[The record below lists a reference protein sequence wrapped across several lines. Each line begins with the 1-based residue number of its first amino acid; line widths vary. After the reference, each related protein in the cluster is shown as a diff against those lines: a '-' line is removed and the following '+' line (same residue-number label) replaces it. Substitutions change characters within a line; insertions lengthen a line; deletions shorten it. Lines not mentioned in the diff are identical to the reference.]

1 MDHILIE
8 IIDGMCKL
16 SADAGYLL
24 HNVVTDTY
32 SHVVYMPSA
41 DLSKFEVV
49 KDESIP
55 DSLRNAIESLNTKQS
70 EMEETQA
77 SLNAKQSEM
86 EETQATLNAKQSE
99 MEETQATFTQVQQS
113 LHKVAK
119 MVASEVT
126 DDAKALAIQ
135 EFYDDWEVDVKYEVG
150 TYIRYEGVLFKV
162 ITTHTSQS
170 DWTPTSASSLFA
182 KVLTDPTGE
191 TINEWVQ
198 PDSTNAYMTGDKV
211 IFEGKTYESVID
223 NNVWSPS
230 AYPAGWKEI

>member
-16 SADAGYLL
+16 STDAGYLL

-49 KDESIP
+49 KDESVP
-55 DSLRNAIESLNTKQS
+55 DSLRNAIESLNTKQI
-70 EMEETQA
+70 
-77 SLNAKQSEM
+77 
-86 EETQATLNAKQSE
+86 E

-135 EFYDDWEVDVKYEVG
+135 EFYDDWEVGVKYEVG
-150 TYIRYEGVLFKV
+150 TYIRYEEVLYKV
-162 ITTHTSQS
+162 ITAHTSQS

-182 KVLTDPTGE
+182 KVLIDPTGE

-198 PDSTNAYMTGDKV
+198 PDSTNPYMAGDKV
-211 IFEGKTYESVID
+211 TFNGKTYESVIN

>member
-8 IIDGMCKL
+8 IINGMCKL
-16 SADAGYLL
+16 STDAGYLL

-49 KDESIP
+49 KDESVP
-55 DSLRNAIESLNTKQS
+55 DSLRNAIESLNTKQI
-70 EMEETQA
+70 
-77 SLNAKQSEM
+77 
-86 EETQATLNAKQSE
+86 E

-135 EFYDDWEVDVKYEVG
+135 EFYDDWEVGVKYEVG
-150 TYIRYEGVLFKV
+150 TYIRYEGVLYKV
-162 ITTHTSQS
+162 ITAHTSQS
-170 DWTPTSASSLFA
+170 DWTPISASSLFA

-211 IFEGKTYESVID
+211 IFEGKTYESIID

>member
-8 IIDGMCKL
+8 IINGMCKL
-16 SADAGYLL
+16 STDAGYLL

-41 DLSKFEVV
+41 DLSRFEVV

-55 DSLRNAIESLNTKQS
+55 DSLRNAIESLNTKQI
-70 EMEETQA
+70 
-77 SLNAKQSEM
+77 EM
-86 EETQATLNAKQSE
+86 EETQATLNTKQIE

-126 DDAKALAIQ
+126 DDAKALTIQ
-135 EFYDDWEVDVKYEVG
+135 EFYDDWEVGVKYEVG
-150 TYIRYEGVLFKV
+150 TYIRYEEVLYKV
-162 ITTHTSQS
+162 ITAHTSQS

-198 PDSTNAYMTGDKV
+198 PDSTNPYMKGDKV
-211 IFEGKTYESVID
+211 IFNGKTYESVID

>member
-8 IIDGMCKL
+8 IINGMCKL
-16 SADAGYLL
+16 STDAGYLL

-49 KDESIP
+49 KDESVP
-55 DSLRNAIESLNTKQS
+55 DSLRNAIESLNTKQI
-70 EMEETQA
+70 
-77 SLNAKQSEM
+77 
-86 EETQATLNAKQSE
+86 E

-135 EFYDDWEVDVKYEVG
+135 EFYDDWEVGVKYEVG
-150 TYIRYEGVLFKV
+150 TYIRYEEVLYKV
-162 ITTHTSQS
+162 ITAHTSQS

-198 PDSTNAYMTGDKV
+198 PDSTNPYMAGDKV
-211 IFEGKTYESVID
+211 TFNGKTYESVIN

>member
-16 SADAGYLL
+16 STDAGYLL

-55 DSLRNAIESLNTKQS
+55 DSLRNAIESLNTKQI
-70 EMEETQA
+70 
-77 SLNAKQSEM
+77 
-86 EETQATLNAKQSE
+86 E

-126 DDAKALAIQ
+126 DDAKALTIQ
-135 EFYDDWEVDVKYEVG
+135 EFYDDWEVGVKYEVG
-150 TYIRYEGVLFKV
+150 TYIRYEEVLYKV
-162 ITTHTSQS
+162 ITAHTSQS

-182 KVLTDPTGE
+182 KVLIDPTGE

-198 PDSTNAYMTGDKV
+198 PDSTNPYMTGDKV
-211 IFEGKTYESVID
+211 TFNGKTYESVID

>member
-16 SADAGYLL
+16 STDAGYLL

-49 KDESIP
+49 KDESVP
-55 DSLRNAIESLNTKQS
+55 DSLRNAIESLNTKQI
-70 EMEETQA
+70 
-77 SLNAKQSEM
+77 
-86 EETQATLNAKQSE
+86 E

-135 EFYDDWEVDVKYEVG
+135 EFYDDWEVGVSYEVG
-150 TYIRYEGVLFKV
+150 IYIRYEGVLYKV
-162 ITTHTSQS
+162 ITAHTSQS

>member
-8 IIDGMCKL
+8 IINGMCKL

-49 KDESIP
+49 KDESVP
-55 DSLRNAIESLNTKQS
+55 DSLRNAIESLNTKQI
-70 EMEETQA
+70 
-77 SLNAKQSEM
+77 
-86 EETQATLNAKQSE
+86 E

-135 EFYDDWEVDVKYEVG
+135 EFYDDWEVGVKYEVG
-150 TYIRYEGVLFKV
+150 TYIRYEEVLYKV
-162 ITTHTSQS
+162 ITAHTSQS

-182 KVLTDPTGE
+182 KVLIDPTGE

-198 PDSTNAYMTGDKV
+198 PDSTNPYMTGDKV
-211 IFEGKTYESVID
+211 TFNGKTYESIID

>member
-1 MDHILIE
+1 MDHILIK
-8 IIDGMCKL
+8 IINGMCKL
-16 SADAGYLL
+16 STDAGYLL

-32 SHVVYMPSA
+32 SHMVYMPSA
-41 DLSKFEVV
+41 DLSRFEVV
-49 KDESIP
+49 KDESVP
-55 DSLRNAIESLNTKQS
+55 DSLRNAIESLNT
-70 EMEETQA
+70 
-77 SLNAKQSEM
+77 KQSEM

-135 EFYDDWEVDVKYEVG
+135 EFYDDWEVGVKYEVG
-150 TYIRYEGVLFKV
+150 TYIRYEEVLYKV
-162 ITTHTSQS
+162 ITAHTSQS

-198 PDSTNAYMTGDKV
+198 PDSTNPYMAGDKV
-211 IFEGKTYESVID
+211 IFNGKTYESIID

>member
-16 SADAGYLL
+16 SADTGYLL

-77 SLNAKQSEM
+77 
-86 EETQATLNAKQSE
+86 
-99 MEETQATFTQVQQS
+99 TFTQVQQS

-135 EFYDDWEVDVKYEVG
+135 EFYDDWEVGVKYEVG
-150 TYIRYEGVLFKV
+150 TYIRYEEVLYKV
-162 ITTHTSQS
+162 ITAHTSQS

-198 PDSTNAYMTGDKV
+198 PDSTNPYMAGDKV
-211 IFEGKTYESVID
+211 TFNGKTYESVID

>member
-8 IIDGMCKL
+8 IINGMCKL
-16 SADAGYLL
+16 STDAGYLL

-49 KDESIP
+49 KDESVP
-55 DSLRNAIESLNTKQS
+55 DSLRNAIESLNTKQI
-70 EMEETQA
+70 
-77 SLNAKQSEM
+77 
-86 EETQATLNAKQSE
+86 E

-126 DDAKALAIQ
+126 DDAKALTIQ
-135 EFYDDWEVDVKYEVG
+135 EFYDDWEVGVKYEVG
-150 TYIRYEGVLFKV
+150 TYIRYEEVLYKV
-162 ITTHTSQS
+162 ITAHTSQS
-170 DWTPTSASSLFA
+170 DWTPISASSLFA

-198 PDSTNAYMTGDKV
+198 PDSTNPYMAGDKV
-211 IFEGKTYESVID
+211 TFNGKTYESVIN

>member
-16 SADAGYLL
+16 STDVGYLL

-49 KDESIP
+49 KDESVP
-55 DSLRNAIESLNTKQS
+55 DSLRNAIESLNTKQI
-70 EMEETQA
+70 
-77 SLNAKQSEM
+77 
-86 EETQATLNAKQSE
+86 E

-150 TYIRYEGVLFKV
+150 TYIRYEEVLYKV
-162 ITTHTSQS
+162 ITAHTSQS

-182 KVLTDPTGE
+182 KVLIDPTGE

-198 PDSTNAYMTGDKV
+198 PDSTNPYMAGDKV
-211 IFEGKTYESVID
+211 TFNGKTYESVIN

>member
-8 IIDGMCKL
+8 IINGMCKL
-16 SADAGYLL
+16 STDAGYLL

-49 KDESIP
+49 KDESVP
-55 DSLRNAIESLNTKQS
+55 DSLRNAIESLNTKQI
-70 EMEETQA
+70 
-77 SLNAKQSEM
+77 
-86 EETQATLNAKQSE
+86 E

-135 EFYDDWEVDVKYEVG
+135 EFYDDWEVGVKYEVG
-150 TYIRYEGVLFKV
+150 TYIRYEEVLYKV
-162 ITTHTSQS
+162 ITAHTSQS
-170 DWTPTSASSLFA
+170 DWTPPSASSLFA
-182 KVLTDPTGE
+182 KVLIDPTGE

>member
-16 SADAGYLL
+16 STDVGYLL

-49 KDESIP
+49 KDESVP
-55 DSLRNAIESLNTKQS
+55 DSLRNAIESLNTKQI
-70 EMEETQA
+70 
-77 SLNAKQSEM
+77 
-86 EETQATLNAKQSE
+86 E

-126 DDAKALAIQ
+126 DDTKALAIQ
-135 EFYDDWEVDVKYEVG
+135 EFYDDWEVGVKYEVG
-150 TYIRYEGVLFKV
+150 TYIRYEEVLYKV
-162 ITTHTSQS
+162 ITAHTSQS

-182 KVLTDPTGE
+182 KVLIDPTGE

-198 PDSTNAYMTGDKV
+198 PDSTNPYMAGDKV
-211 IFEGKTYESVID
+211 TFNGKTYESVID

>member
-16 SADAGYLL
+16 STDAGYLL

-49 KDESIP
+49 KDESVP
-55 DSLRNAIESLNTKQS
+55 DSLRNAIESLNTKQI
-70 EMEETQA
+70 
-77 SLNAKQSEM
+77 EM

-150 TYIRYEGVLFKV
+150 TYIRYEEVLYKV
-162 ITTHTSQS
+162 ITAHTSQS

-182 KVLTDPTGE
+182 KVLIDPTGE

-198 PDSTNAYMTGDKV
+198 PDSTNPYMAGDKV
-211 IFEGKTYESVID
+211 TFNGKTYESVIN

>member
-8 IIDGMCKL
+8 IINGMCKL
-16 SADAGYLL
+16 STDAGYLL

-49 KDESIP
+49 KDESVP
-55 DSLRNAIESLNTKQS
+55 DSLRNAIESLNTKQI
-70 EMEETQA
+70 
-77 SLNAKQSEM
+77 
-86 EETQATLNAKQSE
+86 E

-126 DDAKALAIQ
+126 DDAKALTIQ
-135 EFYDDWEVDVKYEVG
+135 EFYDDWEVGVKYEVG
-150 TYIRYEGVLFKV
+150 TYIRYEGVLYKV
-162 ITTHTSQS
+162 ITAHTSQS

-182 KVLTDPTGE
+182 KVLIDPTGE
-191 TINEWVQ
+191 SINEWVQ
-198 PDSTNAYMTGDKV
+198 PDSTNPYMAGDKV
-211 IFEGKTYESVID
+211 IFNGKTYESVIN

>member
-16 SADAGYLL
+16 STDAGYLL

-49 KDESIP
+49 KDESVP
-55 DSLRNAIESLNTKQS
+55 DSLRNAIESLNTKQI
-70 EMEETQA
+70 
-77 SLNAKQSEM
+77 
-86 EETQATLNAKQSE
+86 E

-135 EFYDDWEVDVKYEVG
+135 EFYDDWEVGVKYEVG
-150 TYIRYEGVLFKV
+150 TYIRYEGVLYKV
-162 ITTHTSQS
+162 ITAHTSQS

-211 IFEGKTYESVID
+211 IFEGKTYESIID

>member
-8 IIDGMCKL
+8 IINGMCKL
-16 SADAGYLL
+16 SADTGYLL
-24 HNVVTDTY
+24 HNVVTNTY
-32 SHVVYMPSA
+32 SNVAYMPSA

-49 KDESIP
+49 KDESIS

-77 SLNAKQSEM
+77 
-86 EETQATLNAKQSE
+86 TLNTKQIE

-135 EFYDDWEVDVKYEVG
+135 EFYDDWEVGVKYEVG
-150 TYIRYEGVLFKV
+150 TYIRYEGVLYKV
-162 ITTHTSQS
+162 ITAHTSQS

-198 PDSTNAYMTGDKV
+198 PDSTNPYMAGDKV
-211 IFEGKTYESVID
+211 TFNGKTYESVID

>member
-8 IIDGMCKL
+8 IINGMCKL
-16 SADAGYLL
+16 STDAGYLL

-49 KDESIP
+49 KDESVP
-55 DSLRNAIESLNTKQS
+55 DSLRNAIESLNTKQI
-70 EMEETQA
+70 
-77 SLNAKQSEM
+77 
-86 EETQATLNAKQSE
+86 E

-135 EFYDDWEVDVKYEVG
+135 EFYDDWEVGVKYEVG
-150 TYIRYEGVLFKV
+150 TYIRYEGVLYKV
-162 ITTHTSQS
+162 ITAHTSQS

-211 IFEGKTYESVID
+211 IFEGKTYESVIN

>member
-49 KDESIP
+49 KDESVP
-55 DSLRNAIESLNTKQS
+55 DSLRNAIESLNTKQI
-70 EMEETQA
+70 
-77 SLNAKQSEM
+77 
-86 EETQATLNAKQSE
+86 E

-135 EFYDDWEVDVKYEVG
+135 EFYDDWEVGVKYEVG
-150 TYIRYEGVLFKV
+150 TYIRYEEVLYKV
-162 ITTHTSQS
+162 ITAHTSQS

-182 KVLTDPTGE
+182 KVLIDPTGE

-198 PDSTNAYMTGDKV
+198 PDSTNPYMTGDKV
-211 IFEGKTYESVID
+211 TFNGKTYESVIN

>member
-55 DSLRNAIESLNTKQS
+55 DALRNAIESLNTKQS
-70 EMEETQA
+70 EMEETQ
-77 SLNAKQSEM
+77 
-86 EETQATLNAKQSE
+86 TTLNAKQTK
-99 MEETQATFTQVQQS
+99 MEETQATFAQVQQS

-126 DDAKALAIQ
+126 DDAKALTIQ
-135 EFYDDWEVDVKYEVG
+135 EFYDDWEVGVKYEVG
-150 TYIRYEGVLFKV
+150 TYIRYEEVLYKV
-162 ITTHTSQS
+162 ITAHTSQS

>member
-8 IIDGMCKL
+8 IINGMCKL
-16 SADAGYLL
+16 STDAGYLL

-49 KDESIP
+49 KDESIS
-55 DSLRNAIESLNTKQS
+55 DSLRNAIESLNTKQI
-70 EMEETQA
+70 
-77 SLNAKQSEM
+77 
-86 EETQATLNAKQSE
+86 E

-126 DDAKALAIQ
+126 DDAKALTIQ
-135 EFYDDWEVDVKYEVG
+135 EFYDYWEVGVKYEVG
-150 TYIRYEGVLFKV
+150 TYIRYEGVLYKV
-162 ITTHTSQS
+162 ITAHTSQS

-182 KVLTDPTGE
+182 KVLIDPTGE

-198 PDSTNAYMTGDKV
+198 PDSTNAYMKGDKV
-211 IFEGKTYESVID
+211 IFNGKTYESVID

>member
-8 IIDGMCKL
+8 IINGMCKL
-16 SADAGYLL
+16 STDAGYLL

-49 KDESIP
+49 KDESVP
-55 DSLRNAIESLNTKQS
+55 DSLRNAIESLNTKQI
-70 EMEETQA
+70 
-77 SLNAKQSEM
+77 
-86 EETQATLNAKQSE
+86 E

-135 EFYDDWEVDVKYEVG
+135 EFYDDWEVGVKYEVG
-150 TYIRYEGVLFKV
+150 TYIRYEGVLYKV
-162 ITTHTSQS
+162 ITAHTSQS

-211 IFEGKTYESVID
+211 IFKGKIYQSLID

>member
-8 IIDGMCKL
+8 IINGMCKL
-16 SADAGYLL
+16 STDAGYLL

-49 KDESIP
+49 KDESVP
-55 DSLRNAIESLNTKQS
+55 DSLRNAIESLNTKQI
-70 EMEETQA
+70 
-77 SLNAKQSEM
+77 
-86 EETQATLNAKQSE
+86 E

-135 EFYDDWEVDVKYEVG
+135 EFYDDWEVGVKYEVG
-150 TYIRYEGVLFKV
+150 TYIRYEGVLYKV
-162 ITTHTSQS
+162 ITAHTSQS

-198 PDSTNAYMTGDKV
+198 PDSTNPYMTGDKV
-211 IFEGKTYESVID
+211 TFNGKTYESVID

>member
-16 SADAGYLL
+16 STDAGYLL
-24 HNVVTDTY
+24 HNVVTDNY

-49 KDESIP
+49 KDESVP
-55 DSLRNAIESLNTKQS
+55 DSLRNAIESLNTKQI
-70 EMEETQA
+70 
-77 SLNAKQSEM
+77 EM
-86 EETQATLNAKQSE
+86 EETQATLNTKQIE

-135 EFYDDWEVDVKYEVG
+135 EFYDDWEVGVKYEVG
-150 TYIRYEGVLFKV
+150 TYIRYEEVLYKV
-162 ITTHTSQS
+162 ITAHTSQS

-182 KVLTDPTGE
+182 KVLIDPTGE

-198 PDSTNAYMTGDKV
+198 PDSTNPYMAGDKV
-211 IFEGKTYESVID
+211 TFNGKTYESVIN

>member
-1 MDHILIE
+1 MDHISIE
-8 IIDGMCKL
+8 IINGMCKL
-16 SADAGYLL
+16 STDAGYLL
-24 HNVVTDTY
+24 RNVVTDTY

-49 KDESIP
+49 KDESVP
-55 DSLRNAIESLNTKQS
+55 DSLRNAIE
-70 EMEETQA
+70 

-86 EETQATLNAKQSE
+86 EETQATLNTKQSEMEETQATLNTKQIE

-135 EFYDDWEVDVKYEVG
+135 EFYDDWEVGVKYEVG
-150 TYIRYEGVLFKV
+150 TYIRDEGVLYKV
-162 ITTHTSQS
+162 ITAHTSQS

-198 PDSTNAYMTGDKV
+198 PDSTNPYMAGDKV
-211 IFEGKTYESVID
+211 TFNGKTYESVID

>member
-1 MDHILIE
+1 MW
-8 IIDGMCKL
+8 
-16 SADAGYLL
+16 S
-24 HNVVTDTY
+24 
-32 SHVVYMPSA
+32 

-49 KDESIP
+49 KDESVP
-55 DSLRNAIESLNTKQS
+55 DSLRNAIESLNTKQI
-70 EMEETQA
+70 
-77 SLNAKQSEM
+77 
-86 EETQATLNAKQSE
+86 E

-135 EFYDDWEVDVKYEVG
+135 EFYDDWEVGIKYEVG
-150 TYIRYEGVLFKV
+150 TYIRYEEVLYKV
-162 ITTHTSQS
+162 ITAHTSQS

-182 KVLTDPTGE
+182 KVLIDPTGE

-198 PDSTNAYMTGDKV
+198 PDSTNPYMTGDKV
-211 IFEGKTYESVID
+211 TFNGKTYESVID

>member
-16 SADAGYLL
+16 STDAGYLL

-49 KDESIP
+49 KDESVP
-55 DSLRNAIESLNTKQS
+55 DSLRNAIESLNTKQI
-70 EMEETQA
+70 
-77 SLNAKQSEM
+77 
-86 EETQATLNAKQSE
+86 E

-135 EFYDDWEVDVKYEVG
+135 EFYDDWEVGIKYEVG
-150 TYIRYEGVLFKV
+150 TYIRYEEVLYKV
-162 ITTHTSQS
+162 ITAHTSQS

-182 KVLTDPTGE
+182 KVLIDPTGE

-198 PDSTNAYMTGDKV
+198 PDSTNPYMTGDKV
-211 IFEGKTYESVID
+211 TFEGKTYESIID

>member
-1 MDHILIE
+1 MDHILIK
-8 IIDGMCKL
+8 IINGMCKL
-16 SADAGYLL
+16 STDAGYLL

-32 SHVVYMPSA
+32 SHMVYMPSA
-41 DLSKFEVV
+41 DLSRFEVV
-49 KDESIP
+49 KDESVP
-55 DSLRNAIESLNTKQS
+55 DSLRNAIESLNT
-70 EMEETQA
+70 
-77 SLNAKQSEM
+77 
-86 EETQATLNAKQSE
+86 KQSE

-135 EFYDDWEVDVKYEVG
+135 EFYDDWEVGVKYEVG
-150 TYIRYEGVLFKV
+150 TYIRYEGVLYKV
-162 ITTHTSQS
+162 ITAHTSQS

-182 KVLTDPTGE
+182 KVLIDPTGE

-198 PDSTNAYMTGDKV
+198 PDSTNAYMKGDKV
-211 IFEGKTYESVID
+211 IFNGKTYESVID

>member
-16 SADAGYLL
+16 STDVGYLL

-49 KDESIP
+49 KDESVP
-55 DSLRNAIESLNTKQS
+55 DSLRNAIESLNTKQI
-70 EMEETQA
+70 
-77 SLNAKQSEM
+77 
-86 EETQATLNAKQSE
+86 E

-135 EFYDDWEVDVKYEVG
+135 EFYDDWEVGVKYEVG
-150 TYIRYEGVLFKV
+150 TYIRYEGVLYKV
-162 ITTHTSQS
+162 ITAHTSQS

-182 KVLTDPTGE
+182 KVLIDPTGE

-198 PDSTNAYMTGDKV
+198 PDSTKPYMAGDKV
-211 IFEGKTYESVID
+211 IFNGKTYESIID

>member
-8 IIDGMCKL
+8 IINGMCKL
-16 SADAGYLL
+16 STDAGYLL

-49 KDESIP
+49 KDESVP
-55 DSLRNAIESLNTKQS
+55 DSLRNAIESLNTKQI
-70 EMEETQA
+70 
-77 SLNAKQSEM
+77 
-86 EETQATLNAKQSE
+86 E

-135 EFYDDWEVDVKYEVG
+135 EFYDDWEVGVKYEVG
-150 TYIRYEGVLFKV
+150 TYIRYEGILYKV
-162 ITTHTSQS
+162 ITAHTSQS

-182 KVLTDPTGE
+182 KVLIDPTGE

-198 PDSTNAYMTGDKV
+198 PDSTNPYMTGDKV
-211 IFEGKTYESVID
+211 IFNGKTYESVID

>member
-16 SADAGYLL
+16 STDAGYLL

-49 KDESIP
+49 KDESVP
-55 DSLRNAIESLNTKQS
+55 DSLRNAIESLNTKQI
-70 EMEETQA
+70 
-77 SLNAKQSEM
+77 
-86 EETQATLNAKQSE
+86 E

-135 EFYDDWEVDVKYEVG
+135 EFYDDWEVGVKYEVG
-150 TYIRYEGVLFKV
+150 TYIRYEEVLYKV
-162 ITTHTSQS
+162 ITAHTSQS

-182 KVLTDPTGE
+182 KVLIDPIGE

-198 PDSTNAYMTGDKV
+198 PDSTNPYMAGDKV
-211 IFEGKTYESVID
+211 TFNGKTYESVIN

>member
-8 IIDGMCKL
+8 IINGMCKL
-16 SADAGYLL
+16 STDAGYLL

-49 KDESIP
+49 KDESVP
-55 DSLRNAIESLNTKQS
+55 DSLRNAIESLNTKQI
-70 EMEETQA
+70 
-77 SLNAKQSEM
+77 
-86 EETQATLNAKQSE
+86 E

-135 EFYDDWEVDVKYEVG
+135 EFYDDWEVGVKYEVG
-150 TYIRYEGVLFKV
+150 TYIRYEGVLYKV
-162 ITTHTSQS
+162 ITAHTSQS

-182 KVLTDPTGE
+182 KVLIDPTGE

-211 IFEGKTYESVID
+211 IFEGKTYESIID

>member
-8 IIDGMCKL
+8 IINGMCKL
-16 SADAGYLL
+16 STDAGYLL

-41 DLSKFEVV
+41 DLSRFEVV
-49 KDESIP
+49 KDETIP
-55 DSLRNAIESLNTKQS
+55 DSLRNAIESLNTKQI
-70 EMEETQA
+70 EMEETQV
-77 SLNAKQSEM
+77 
-86 EETQATLNAKQSE
+86 
-99 MEETQATFTQVQQS
+99 TFTQVQQS

-126 DDAKALAIQ
+126 DDAKALTIQ
-135 EFYDDWEVDVKYEVG
+135 EFYDDWEVGVKYEVG

-162 ITTHTSQS
+162 ITAHTSQS
-170 DWTPTSASSLFA
+170 DWTPTAATSLFA
-182 KVLTDPTGE
+182 KVLIDPTGE
-191 TINEWVQ
+191 TIKEWVQ
-198 PDSTNAYMTGDKV
+198 PDSTNPYMAGDKV
-211 IFEGKTYESVID
+211 IFNGKTYESVIN

>member
-16 SADAGYLL
+16 STDAGYLL

-49 KDESIP
+49 KDESVP
-55 DSLRNAIESLNTKQS
+55 DSLRNAIESLNT
-70 EMEETQA
+70 
-77 SLNAKQSEM
+77 
-86 EETQATLNAKQSE
+86 KQSE

-126 DDAKALAIQ
+126 DDAKALTIQ
-135 EFYDDWEVDVKYEVG
+135 EFYDDWEVGVKYEVG
-150 TYIRYEGVLFKV
+150 TYIRYEEVLYKV
-162 ITTHTSQS
+162 ITAHTSQS

-182 KVLTDPTGE
+182 KVLIDPTGE

-198 PDSTNAYMTGDKV
+198 PDSTNPYMTGDKV
-211 IFEGKTYESVID
+211 IFNGKTYESVID

>member
-1 MDHILIE
+1 MDHILIK
-8 IIDGMCKL
+8 IINGMCKL
-16 SADAGYLL
+16 STDAGYLL
-24 HNVVTDTY
+24 HNAVTDTY

-41 DLSKFEVV
+41 DLSRFEVV
-49 KDESIP
+49 KDESVP
-55 DSLRNAIESLNTKQS
+55 DSLRNAIESLNTKQI
-70 EMEETQA
+70 
-77 SLNAKQSEM
+77 
-86 EETQATLNAKQSE
+86 E

-135 EFYDDWEVDVKYEVG
+135 EFYDDWEVGVKYEVG
-150 TYIRYEGVLFKV
+150 TYIRYEGVLYKV
-162 ITTHTSQS
+162 ITAHTSQS

-211 IFEGKTYESVID
+211 IFEGKTYESIID

>member
-16 SADAGYLL
+16 STDAGYLL

-49 KDESIP
+49 KDESVP
-55 DSLRNAIESLNTKQS
+55 DSLRNAIESLNTKQI
-70 EMEETQA
+70 
-77 SLNAKQSEM
+77 
-86 EETQATLNAKQSE
+86 E

-135 EFYDDWEVDVKYEVG
+135 EFYDDWEVGVKYEVG
-150 TYIRYEGVLFKV
+150 TYIRYEEVLYKV
-162 ITTHTSQS
+162 ITAHTSQS

-182 KVLTDPTGE
+182 KVLIDPTGE

-198 PDSTNAYMTGDKV
+198 PDSTNPYMAGDKV
-211 IFEGKTYESVID
+211 RFNGKTYESVIN

>member
-16 SADAGYLL
+16 STDAGYLL

-49 KDESIP
+49 KDESVP
-55 DSLRNAIESLNTKQS
+55 DSLRNAIESLNTKQI
-70 EMEETQA
+70 
-77 SLNAKQSEM
+77 
-86 EETQATLNAKQSE
+86 E

-126 DDAKALAIQ
+126 DDAKALTIQ
-135 EFYDDWEVDVKYEVG
+135 EFYDDWEVGVKYEVG
-150 TYIRYEGVLFKV
+150 TYIRYEEVLYKV
-162 ITTHTSQS
+162 ITAHTSQS

-182 KVLTDPTGE
+182 KVLIDPTGE
-191 TINEWVQ
+191 SINEWVQ
-198 PDSTNAYMTGDKV
+198 PDSTNPYMAGDKV
-211 IFEGKTYESVID
+211 IFNGKTYESVIN

>member
-8 IIDGMCKL
+8 IINGMCKL
-16 SADAGYLL
+16 STDAGYLL

-55 DSLRNAIESLNTKQS
+55 DSLRNAIESLNTKQI
-70 EMEETQA
+70 
-77 SLNAKQSEM
+77 
-86 EETQATLNAKQSE
+86 E

-135 EFYDDWEVDVKYEVG
+135 EFYDDWEVGVKYEVG
-150 TYIRYEGVLFKV
+150 TYIRYEEVLYKV
-162 ITTHTSQS
+162 ITAHTSQS

-198 PDSTNAYMTGDKV
+198 PDSTNPYMAGDKV
-211 IFEGKTYESVID
+211 IFNGKTYESVID
-223 NNVWSPS
+223 NNIWSPS